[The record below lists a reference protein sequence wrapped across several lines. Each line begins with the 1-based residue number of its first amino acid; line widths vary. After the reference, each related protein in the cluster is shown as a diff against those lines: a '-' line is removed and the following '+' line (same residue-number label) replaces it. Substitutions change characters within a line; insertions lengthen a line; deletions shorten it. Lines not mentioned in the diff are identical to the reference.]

1 MKKIIINI
9 LILTSLNSFSQDIY
23 YDTIYCEKDI
33 EACRRNVYTMKNW
46 VKDDYQAGDIPKYI
60 YDNYMLVL
68 RNTERS
74 LELILQ
80 NKNIKT
86 RFKNN

>member
-33 EACRRNVYTMKNW
+33 EACRRNVYTMKIW
-46 VKDDYQAGDIPKYI
+46 VKNDYLAGDIPKYV

-68 RNTERS
+68 KNTEYS
-74 LELILQ
+74 LKLLLEKP
-80 NKNIKT
+80 NTKT